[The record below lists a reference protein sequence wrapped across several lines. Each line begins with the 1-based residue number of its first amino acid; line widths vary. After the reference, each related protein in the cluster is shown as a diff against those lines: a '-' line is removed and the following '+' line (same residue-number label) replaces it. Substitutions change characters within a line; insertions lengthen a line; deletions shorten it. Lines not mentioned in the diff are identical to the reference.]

1 MKMLSRVT
9 TYLLFGNRL
18 NTVNT
23 YRIFKRIFFRSII
36 AMKQLAM
43 NVIHY

>member
-1 MKMLSRVT
+1 MKMQSKVA

-36 AMKQLAM
+36 AMKQFTM